1 MTIYQS
7 PWRLSEVYLEISR
20 TKQPGARFDNLHL
33 AHPASPPTIR
43 NKEKKKKK
51 KRKERNLLEARVYIY
66 QTYQERSYLLQSEV
80 QLIISY
86 LFI

>member
-33 AHPASPPTIR
+33 AHPASPRTIR
-43 NKEKKKKK
+43 NKEKKKKEK
-51 KRKERNLLEARVYIY
+51 KRTKPAGSPGIY
-66 QTYQERSYLLQSEV
+66 LSVLPREVLPTTVRSPTYY
-80 QLIISY
+80 
-86 LFI
+86 